1 MNIVPTPIQEQI
13 NRVERT
19 PSLVI
24 GISAGLTALW
34 SLYRLFWL
42 IYTATVL
49 SNVGWSPV
57 SLVFPF
63 VLWAVIGAVAAIA
76 AVAFLTRYAK
86 QTP

>member
-1 MNIVPTPIQEQI
+1 VNIVPTRIQEHI

-24 GISAGLTALW
+24 GISAGLAALW
-34 SLYRLFWL
+34 SLYRVFWL

-63 VLWAVIGAVAAIA
+63 ALWTAIGVVAALA
-76 AVAFLTRYAK
+76 AVAFLTPYAK
-86 QTP
+86 QT

>member
-1 MNIVPTPIQEQI
+1 MNIVPTSIQEKI

-24 GISAGLTALW
+24 GISAGLTVLW
-34 SLYRLFWL
+34 SLYRVFWL

-63 VLWAVIGAVAAIA
+63 VLWTAIGVVAAVV

-86 QTP
+86 QT